1 MEQLTK
7 AKQADFDRRFLAAYA
22 DYAANFTRPA
32 FSDAALKRILKK
44 HRIIRNGKLITHKQ
58 FSTLLIRH
66 RLLSRDAW
74 RNQITD
80 ALFNALLKAGMKKAM
95 ITRVLADTLHI
106 SYTKAQRKIRKQG
119 LLAKI
124 RNKKN

>member
-22 DYAANFTRPA
+22 EYAANFTRPA
-32 FSDAALKRILKK
+32 FSAAELKRILKK
-44 HRIIRNGKLITHKQ
+44 HQLVRNGKLISHKQ

-80 ALFNALLKAGMKKAM
+80 DLFDTLLKAGMKK
-95 ITRVLADTLHI
+95 TRIIRILADTLHI
-106 SYTKAQRKIRKQG
+106 SYSKALRKIRKHG
-119 LLAKI
+119 LVAKL
-124 RNKKN
+124 RSKKN